1 MRISDWSSDVCSSD
15 LADQHVLAAFMKEGH
30 LDRHIRRIRNVY
42 ADRRNDLVEI
52 LGRLIPHDIG
62 WLQPS
67 DQGMH
72 LVLWLA
78 DGIDDRKV
86 AQTAIAAGVT
96 VREASPMYS
105 RGKGR
110 QGLEIGRV
118 HV

>member
-1 MRISDWSSDVCSSD
+1 MEFRRVLFRSFLGARTLMDRHCPS
-15 LADQHVLAAFMKEGH
+15 ADQHVLAAFMKEGH

-67 DQGMH
+67 DQGMP

-78 DGIDDRKV
+78 DGIDRSEERRV
-86 AQTAIAAGVT
+86 
-96 VREASPMYS
+96 
-105 RGKGR
+105 GKECVSTCSTR
-110 QGLEIGRV
+110 W
-118 HV
+118 